1 MEEARKV
8 VDASEMAAMPHCQ
21 LEPVGADAG
30 TVHFCQP
37 KSIAIILRNTG
48 EVGAG
53 PSRGLC
59 VRRLPILKCWH
70 GITLGDDLTASSAVS

>member
-1 MEEARKV
+1 MEEARKS

-30 TVHFCQP
+30 TVYFCQP

-48 EVGAG
+48 EVWVCEEVLKWQC
-53 PSRGLC
+53 PRESLTNDCSSLTRTC
-59 VRRLPILKCWH
+59 CFHVR
-70 GITLGDDLTASSAVS
+70 D

>member
-30 TVHFCQP
+30 TVYFCQP
-37 KSIAIILRNTG
+37 KNIAIILRNTG
-48 EVGAG
+48 EV
-53 PSRGLC
+53 C
-59 VRRLPILKCWH
+59 K
-70 GITLGDDLTASSAVS
+70 DVSNVPYVSVK